1 MSTSYQNGQAD
12 QGEYEK
18 DPLLGAKD
26 NGSAT
31 TRRKGGGH
39 CYTAGIISIILLA
52 VALFLNVFLPH
63 KKESWRIPTVDLSTE
78 ENAKILYRPLCQ
90 LHNLRF
96 RIQGVQTSMK
106 DPSHQ
111 WAPVSCFLS
120 SDTESTSRL
129 FPFGKRTDPTK
140 NINAFAAPDA
150 LLQVNFS
157 QLAFPGR
164 PPILGFGGAFTEA
177 SARNFHTLTAQ
188 GKDAVIDLLFGKD
201 GLGYALGRIH
211 MNSCDFSVKSYSF
224 DETDGDFNL
233 KDFDMQVIHDV
244 ETGMVDFAKRA
255 VSKLRQDWGNPDP
268 ASDDLDGNLKLYASP
283 WSPPSWMKNPTWE
296 DLPNATHASKMTY
309 STQPSCLREGTG
321 PKSRYAAAW
330 ALYFSKYL
338 TAYSNLG
345 LPFWGITV
353 QNEPEFPAPWEA
365 CSYTPMT
372 EAEFVAHHL
381 GPRLRQDHP
390 EVKLLIFDHNKDHI
404 INWTKTLLNKTHHAA
419 QYVDG
424 TSYHW
429 YAGGMDRLLDG
440 ALGIPNLHRLQA
452 QLQAKNLSQ
461 SHLVLNSEA
470 CHCPS
475 TGYSGGNINV
485 YWARAERYTHTIL
498 ADLAAGSNGWVEWNL
513 ILDSIGGVSQCRT
526 IGHNAVYQ
534 IGVCHSQ
541 C

>member
-1 MSTSYQNGQAD
+1 
-12 QGEYEK
+12 
-18 DPLLGAKD
+18 
-26 NGSAT
+26 
-31 TRRKGGGH
+31 
-39 CYTAGIISIILLA
+39 
-52 VALFLNVFLPH
+52 
-63 KKESWRIPTVDLSTE
+63 
-78 ENAKILYRPLCQ
+78 
-90 LHNLRF
+90 
-96 RIQGVQTSMK
+96 
-106 DPSHQ
+106 
-111 WAPVSCFLS
+111 
-120 SDTESTSRL
+120 
-129 FPFGKRTDPTK
+129 
-140 NINAFAAPDA
+140 
-150 LLQVNFS
+150 
-157 QLAFPGR
+157 
-164 PPILGFGGAFTEA
+164 
-177 SARNFHTLTAQ
+177 
-188 GKDAVIDLLFGKD
+188 
-201 GLGYALGRIH
+201 
-211 MNSCDFSVKSYSF
+211 
-224 DETDGDFNL
+224 
-233 KDFDMQVIHDV
+233 
-244 ETGMVDFAKRA
+244 
-255 VSKLRQDWGNPDP
+255 
-268 ASDDLDGNLKLYASP
+268 
-283 WSPPSWMKNPTWE
+283 
-296 DLPNATHASKMTY
+296 
-309 STQPSCLREGTG
+309 
-321 PKSRYAAAW
+321 
-330 ALYFSKYL
+330 
-338 TAYSNLG
+338 
-345 LPFWGITV
+345 
-353 QNEPEFPAPWEA
+353 
-365 CSYTPMT
+365 MT